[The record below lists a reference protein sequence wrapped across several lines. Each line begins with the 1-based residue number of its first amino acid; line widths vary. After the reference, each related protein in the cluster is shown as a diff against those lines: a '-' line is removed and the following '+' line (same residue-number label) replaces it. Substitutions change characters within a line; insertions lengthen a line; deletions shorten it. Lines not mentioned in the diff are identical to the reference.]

1 MKTKKCTCYEKKDK
15 RNKNSR
21 CDDSNNTFHIE
32 FPLIRIPFR
41 GGGGGGGLGTIVD
54 FSSGTEITLQVT
66 RGAQDPPPPIT
77 GVIIGMGR
85 NAPVTITNANRIIDL
100 TGSGNNFSVSL
111 PPGTITFARATF
123 NNILTTIPPNSIV
136 NMIVQLYVSSPSNPN
151 IFLPT
156 NVSRNLGLISSTGG
170 NFSTA
175 FFSNLP
181 VNTQARYLFF
191 AWLTIITGS
200 PTPVTAQARG
210 SLNVQLTVG
219 ENP

>member
-21 CDDSNNTFHIE
+21 CDDSNDTFHIE

-41 GGGGGGGLGTIVD
+41 GGGGGLGTIVE

-66 RGAQDPPPPIT
+66 RSAQDPPPPIT

-85 NAPVTITNANRIIDL
+85 NAPVTITNSDRIIDL
-100 TGSGNNFSVSL
+100 TGSGNNVSITL
-111 PPGTITFARATF
+111 PADIFTFARITF
-123 NNILTTIPPNSIV
+123 NNILTTIPPNSTV
-136 NMIVQLYVSSPSNPN
+136 SMIVQLYVSSPSNPN

-156 NVSRNLGLISSTGG
+156 NVSRRLSLTSRTGG
-170 NFSTA
+170 I
-175 FFSNLP
+175 FSNVLFLNLS

-191 AWLTIITGS
+191 AWLNISTKS

-210 SLNVQLTVG
+210 SLNVRLT
-219 ENP
+219 